1 MKKNGKSVSELI
13 SERNSMF
20 AKREQINIRMNE
32 ITDKVQAE
40 NRPMNEAEEREY
52 NTLQSDFAKI
62 GRELALN
69 ADMVV
74 SLKNKPEA
82 KMTQGAMLR
91 EAMSVAMTRGCKSE
105 FAVTMREWTD
115 GVELADVTAGG
126 MIPLTIKDILPP
138 LELGLIFDK
147 LGIQIET
154 GVMGDIQWPVV
165 GSVEASIK
173 GEKEALTD
181 TGIDF
186 SNISPK
192 KVRVGITIPVTY
204 QAINSTSSDLLAI
217 VQNQAKMGISR
228 LVNRVSFSHQDFT
241 GDFHGPFAG
250 AKASGTFAGA
260 VPTYKEL
267 LGMKGK
273 VASEG
278 VEMVGFCFVMSENM
292 KATLEATPIDAGSG
306 RMIVENGTINGYP
319 VFTTEYINYGSDS
332 NKVEDEE
339 YIAAGCFG
347 YLAVNQYG
355 ELRVVVDPYTRAK
368 EDIVQVTI
376 NSDWS
381 MTTLRKEAFALYKT
395 TTV

>member
-1 MKKNGKSVSELI
+1 MRKNEKSVADLMQ
-13 SERNSMF
+13 ERNSML
-20 AKREQINIRMNE
+20 AKREQINIAMNAL
-32 ITDKVQAE
+32 TDKAQAE
-40 NRPMNEAEEREY
+40 KRELFAEENVEY
-52 NTLQSDFAKI
+52 QKLQSDFAKL
-62 GRELALN
+62 GREISMN

-74 SLKNKPEA
+74 SLKNKPEV

-91 EAMSVAMTRGCKSE
+91 EAMKSAMTRGCKSE
-105 FAVTMREWTD
+105 FIVARREWVD
-115 GVELADVTAGG
+115 GVELADVTEGG

-138 LELGLIFDK
+138 LEMGLIFDK
-147 LGIQIET
+147 LGIQVET

-186 SNISPK
+186 SSISPK

-204 QAINSTSSDLLAI
+204 QAINSTSSDLLRI
-217 VQNQAKMGISR
+217 VQEQARMGISR
-228 LVNRVSFSHQDFT
+228 LVNRVSFSHQNFT

-250 AKASGTFAGA
+250 AKATGSFAGA

-267 LGMKGK
+267 LAMKGT

-278 VEMVGFCFVMSENM
+278 VEMIGFCFVMSENM
-292 KATLEATPIDAGSG
+292 KAALEATPIDAGSG
-306 RMIVENGTINGYP
+306 RMIIENGTINGYP
-319 VFTTEYINYGSDS
+319 VFTTEYINYGS
-332 NKVEDEE
+332 NKSKADVE

-381 MTTLRKEAFALYKT
+381 MTTLRNEAFALYKT
-395 TTV
+395 TE